1 VPTPAEDYGAPV
13 LVYLCRHAEAA
24 PGDPDELREL
34 TRNGVEQANALAA
47 RLAGATPR
55 PTAVVS
61 SPLVRARQTAA
72 PVAEALGV
80 EVEVDG
86 RLAPGA
92 TAASVEAIA
101 AERTT
106 PFATI
111 GHQPDCSEIVL
122 ALHGVDPGFP
132 VGSAHALEL
141 GPTR

>member
-1 VPTPAEDYGAPV
+1 M
-13 LVYLCRHAEAA
+13 LVYLCRHAQAA

-34 TRNGVEQANALAA
+34 TATGVVQASTLAG
-47 RLAGATPR
+47 RLAGADPR

-80 EVEVDG
+80 EVEVDE

-92 TAASVEAIA
+92 TLSSLEAIT
-101 AERTT
+101 AERDA
-106 PFATI
+106 PFVTV

-122 ALHGVDPGFP
+122 ALTGADPGFP
-132 VGSAHALEL
+132 VGSVRAIEV
-141 GPTR
+141 GPRR